1 MTNKPKLL
9 ILEDHE
15 LEYDLIDI
23 TINETFEVEWAKN
36 YEELEEIISDKFSVM
51 VVDVSINHSD
61 KKGYE
66 MIDELR
72 RKLRITKTPII
83 IYSANQNIKEIED
96 EQGDIFFRYVDKGE
110 KTMGE
115 ALLKTCN
122 EALKEKANMISFKVL
137 KEYFVKIGKIN
148 EELDPDSIAT
158 LNFHEYYDVNTNNQ
172 LLEQL
177 LKDDLDP
184 ETWVILDEMIW
195 NIYEKYRLQENVT
208 EQYD

>member
-9 ILEDHE
+9 ILEDNVM
-15 LEYDLIDI
+15 EYDLIEI
-23 TINETFEVEWAKN
+23 SLSETFEIEWARN
-36 YEELEEIISDKFSVM
+36 YEQLENVISDQFLVM

-115 ALLKTCN
+115 VLLKTCN
-122 EALKEKANMISFKVL
+122 EALKEKSNMTSFKVL
-137 KEYFVKIGKIN
+137 KEYFIKIGKIN
-148 EELDPDSIAT
+148 EELDPDIIAT
-158 LNFHEYYDVNTNNQ
+158 LNFHEIYDLDMNNQ
-172 LLEQL
+172 LIEQL

-184 ETWVILDEMIW
+184 EVWLVLDEMIW
-195 NIYEKYRLQENVT
+195 NIYEKYRLQENNT
-208 EQYD
+208 ERYN

>member
-1 MTNKPKLL
+1 MTDKPKLL
-9 ILEDHE
+9 ILEDNE
-15 LEYDLIDI
+15 MEYDLIEI
-23 TINETFEVEWAKN
+23 SLNETFEIEWARN
-36 YEELEEIISDKFSVM
+36 YEQLENVISDQFSVM

-115 ALLKTCN
+115 VLLKTCN
-122 EALKEKANMISFKVL
+122 EALKEKSNMTSFKVL
-137 KEYFVKIGKIN
+137 KEYFIKIGKIN
-148 EELDPDSIAT
+148 EELDPDIIAT
-158 LNFHEYYDVNTNNQ
+158 LNFHEIYDLDMNNQ
-172 LLEQL
+172 LIEQL

-184 ETWVILDEMIW
+184 EVWLVLDEMIW
-195 NIYEKYRLQENVT
+195 NIYEKYRLQENNT
-208 EQYD
+208 ERYN